1 MQCFFTVMQIAIL
14 VILGNE
20 IHSETDIIR
29 IEEIYEDGNKNGNKK
44 KEVIFEEKIVKENTL
59 KSEGKRSHML
69 HGSGDEN
76 TDWRCGIAHDY
87 VLMAD
92 DLYLGLFSSK
102 DLGNLLFFFK
112 IWVYVDVAICR
123 LVFKLN
129 E

>member
-1 MQCFFTVMQIAIL
+1 MHVDQWSEALLIVIKIVIS

-29 IEEIYEDGNKNGNKK
+29 VEQIYEDQKNGNKK
-44 KEVIFEEKIVKENTL
+44 KDVIFEEKIVKENSL
-59 KSEGKRSHML
+59 KTEGKRSQML
-69 HGSGDEN
+69 HGSEPEN

-102 DLGNLLFFFK
+102 DLGKHVFQNFNL
-112 IWVYVDVAICR
+112 WWHGHS
-123 LVFKLN
+123 
-129 E
+129 